1 MTENLKGKMGHKI
14 NHFNVG
20 KGHPIEEVKIILHCI
35 NFNIP
40 CHKALK
46 ACTLKNIPF
55 STLFSAHTFLQRNR
69 SLWVT
74 TPPPRSLS
82 SWKTI
87 ESDFTEKSDPIN
99 FPEPIKNRTR
109 IVMKSGPNNLNRT
122 RFHNNSSTITIWNR
136 ARLLQFGSDL
146 SSRVRGIIRVRLENM
161 GPGIPENDKHQI
173 SQNYSFWFFSEVFIL
188 RDKQQEVPVTKQD
201 MI

>member
-1 MTENLKGKMGHKI
+1 MTENLKGKMGHKM

-35 NFNIP
+35 DFNIP
-40 CHKALK
+40 CHKALN
-46 ACTLKNIPF
+46 ACTLSTTFNFVKNIPF

-74 TPPPRSLS
+74 TPPRSLS

-87 ESDFTEKSDPIN
+87 ESDFTEKPDPIN

-109 IVMKSGPNNLNRT
+109 IVVKSGPNNLNRT
-122 RFHNNSSTITIWNR
+122 RFHNNSSTITIWNIYR
-136 ARLLQFGSDL
+136 TRLLQFGSDL
-146 SSRVRGIIRVRLENM
+146 SSRVRVIIRVRLENM
-161 GPGIPENDKHQI
+161 GPGIPENDKHPSI
-173 SQNYSFWFFSEVFIL
+173 YGHLEGF
-188 RDKQQEVPVTKQD
+188 
-201 MI
+201 

>member
-1 MTENLKGKMGHKI
+1 MTENLKGKMGHKM

-40 CHKALK
+40 CHNALN
-46 ACTLKNIPF
+46 ACTFVK
-55 STLFSAHTFLQRNR
+55 TYTFFHLVPCPHLPPTK
-69 SLWVT
+69 SEPLSD
-74 TPPPRSLS
+74 PPPRSLS

-109 IVMKSGPNNLNRT
+109 IVVKSGPNNLNRT
-122 RFHNNSSTITIWNR
+122 RFHNNSSPITIWNR
-136 ARLLQFGSDL
+136 SDPTAAIRIRFKFVSERKQ
-146 SSRVRGIIRVRLENM
+146 SSPSYYS
-161 GPGIPENDKHQI
+161 GPTGKYGTRYPRK
-173 SQNYSFWFFSEVFIL
+173 
-188 RDKQQEVPVTKQD
+188 R
-201 MI
+201 